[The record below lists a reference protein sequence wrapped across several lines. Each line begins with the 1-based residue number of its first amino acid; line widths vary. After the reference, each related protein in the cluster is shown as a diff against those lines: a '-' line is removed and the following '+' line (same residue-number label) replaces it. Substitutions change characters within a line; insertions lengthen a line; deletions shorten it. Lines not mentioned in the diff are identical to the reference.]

1 MYKCPNCGSEY
12 GYFDNVAYNC
22 PECGHMWTDLSL
34 EEDKVLDAN
43 GNELKTGDSVVTIK
57 DLKFGKDTMK
67 RGTKITNIRI
77 LDEEVN
83 GHDIDAKTKDFGG
96 IYLKSSVVKK
106 LNFCAKSWH
115 FFYLFY
121 NFLITLKIRL

>member
-34 EEDKVLDAN
+34 EDDKVLDAN

-83 GHDIDAKTKDFGG
+83 GHDIDAKTKEFGG
-96 IYLKSSVVKK
+96 IYLKSSVVKNS
-106 LNFCAKSWH
+106 LIFVPSLGT
-115 FFYLFY
+115 FFIYFLTFYLFS
-121 NFLITLKIRL
+121 K

>member
-1 MYKCPNCGSEY
+1 MFKCPNCGSEY

-22 PECGHMWTDLSL
+22 PECGHVWTDLCL
-34 EEDKVLDAN
+34 EKNKVLDAN

-83 GHDIDAKTKDFGG
+83 GHDIDAKTKEFGG

-106 LNFCAKSWH
+106 A
-115 FFYLFY
+115 
-121 NFLITLKIRL
+121 

>member
-1 MYKCPNCGSEY
+1 
-12 GYFDNVAYNC
+12 
-22 PECGHMWTDLSL
+22 MWTDLSL

-83 GHDIDAKTKDFGG
+83 GHDIDAKTKEFGG

-106 LNFCAKSWH
+106 A
-115 FFYLFY
+115 
-121 NFLITLKIRL
+121 

>member
-1 MYKCPNCGSEY
+1 MFKCPNCGSEY

-43 GNELKTGDSVVTIK
+43 GKELKTGDSLVTIK

-77 LDEEVN
+77 LDEEVK
-83 GHDIDAKTKDFGG
+83 GHDIDAKNKDFGG

-106 LNFCAKSWH
+106 A
-115 FFYLFY
+115 
-121 NFLITLKIRL
+121 